1 MKAALAVS
9 ALLFAVASCS
19 SHQPRP
25 ISCNEPSNLST
36 LSGIYK
42 SSKKLTINQ
51 FGPINSSSTW
61 NLKFDNKGHITGEK
75 SWISNKN
82 FGHNATGE
90 KVRSDIEGIIGLI
103 NNCKIALVETKE
115 NGMAHAELMK
125 DQSITVSML
134 QSGDKPV
141 VTMLTLVKSK

>member
-1 MKAALAVS
+1 MKAALAFS
-9 ALLFAVASCS
+9 TLLFAVASCS

-25 ISCNEPSNLST
+25 IGCNEPSDLSK

-42 SSKKLTINQ
+42 SSEKLTINQ

-61 NLKFDNKGHITGEK
+61 NLKFDKKGHITGEK
-75 SWISNKN
+75 SWTSNKIV
-82 FGHNATGE
+82 GHNDTGK
-90 KVRSDIEGIIGLI
+90 KVRSDSEAIIGLI
-103 NNCKIALVETKE
+103 KNCKIALVETQE
-115 NGMAHAELMK
+115 TGMAHAELME
-125 DQSITVSML
+125 DQSIMVSML

>member
-42 SSKKLTINQ
+42 SSNKLTINQ
-51 FGPINSSSTW
+51 FGPIDSSSTW
-61 NLKFDNKGHITGEK
+61 NLNFDKKGHITGEK
-75 SWISNKN
+75 SWTSNKIV
-82 FGHNATGE
+82 GHNDTGK
-90 KVRSDIEGIIGLI
+90 KVRSDSEAIIGLI
-103 NNCKIALVETKE
+103 KNCKIALVETQE
-115 NGMAHAELMK
+115 TGMAHAELME
-125 DQSITVSML
+125 DQSIMVSML